1 MNLVELC
8 NRFAL
13 RTGLPQSN
21 TAFGGST
28 TMAQI
33 AGLLDEVLDY
43 LTSEYNFQNLRE
55 EAVFSGGVSE
65 LQGSLAALA
74 PNGFSRLCRDT
85 FFDRTERLAVQGP
98 LTDVEWQ
105 ALKATTLTGPATW
118 FRIRGDSLYLTP
130 PQPGHQFAFEYMS
143 NFAVLSSGGG
153 GARKRYATLDS
164 DMFLLSD
171 DLLLAGM
178 RWRWK
183 AEKGLDYAEELRQ
196 FEILARSQAMTSGS
210 ARAYSLDGC
219 GVKAVPGIIVPSGNW
234 SLP

>member
-13 RTGLPQSN
+13 RTGLPQS
-21 TAFGGST
+21 TTVFGGST

-55 EAVFSGGVSE
+55 EAVFSGQATEFHGT
-65 LQGSLAALA
+65 LQTLA

-130 PQPGHQFAFEYMS
+130 PQPGNQFAFEYMS
-143 NFAVLSSGGG
+143 NFAVQSAGSGGV
-153 GARKRYATLDS
+153 RKRYATLDS
-164 DMFLLSD
+164 DLFLLSD